1 MPRKKKKEITIQSD
15 ETKILFGL
23 ILLTI
28 GIGLILAP
36 FTKTEATLFSNLCN
50 IFGYASIAWGLF
62 FFIFSLS
69 FLSKNKS
76 LKSPRLIS
84 GLLLFSLVV
93 STLLS
98 YWADSS
104 EHPSVSG
111 GTIGNTIHISIEN
124 MTGRVFELIFI
135 LILLIISFSLISG
148 TSLTK
153 IVDFIDN
160 LFKREGKQRI
170 KLEGLLEKKIDEQKK
185 YVEEKDT
192 EDIEIKNIE
201 EGVTEVSSQK
211 PKDPNI
217 HIQNTNDFHS
227 DEKIIEEETP
237 QGPKF
242 PSWTYPSIEPL
253 QEPQKQPQDAAEYKQ
268 KAKVIEQTLKSFG
281 IQARVVEISVG
292 PTVARFALSL
302 SIGTKVAKVKN
313 LSNDLAVALK
323 SKTSKVRIEAPIP
336 GTNYVGIEVP
346 NPNPNFVYL
355 KEMAR
360 SLKTDMDQYELPMIL
375 GKDITGKVIINDLVD
390 IPHLLIAGATGTGK
404 SVGMNSILAGLLL
417 TKTPDEVRF
426 IMVDPK
432 MGIEL
437 APYDGIPHLLNPV
450 IKDMELVV
458 NALQWVIEEMR
469 KRYRMLQQEHVK
481 KITDYNK
488 KLGYPAMPYI
498 VIVVDEVAELM
509 LSSGADV
516 EDKIKSIAQMGRAAG
531 VHLILA
537 TQKPTVNVITG
548 IIKSNIQG
556 RMAFSVA
563 TAMDSRV
570 ILDQMGA
577 ETLIGKGD
585 MLYVDAT
592 TPKPIRIQCTYS
604 SGEDIEEIVNQI
616 KEQVKEEEVNYSEGL
631 QEAIENPSSLSGS
644 SVGSGGGREPEFID
658 ALKIIIAEQKA
669 SASYLQ
675 RRLRIGYNKAAR
687 IMEELEEAGAIGPQD
702 GSKPRKVLVSSLD
715 QVSGSNSRTAQE

>member
-1 MPRKKKKEITIQSD
+1 MPRRKKKDITIQSD
-15 ETKILFGL
+15 ETKILIGL
-23 ILLTI
+23 ILLVV

-36 FTKTEATLFSNLCN
+36 FTQTEAVLFSKVCN
-50 IFGYASIAWGLF
+50 IFGYAAIAWGLF
-62 FFIFSLS
+62 SLIFSFS

-76 LKSPRLIS
+76 FKSSRLIL
-84 GLLLFSLVV
+84 GLLLFSIVI

-104 EHPSVSG
+104 EDLSTSG
-111 GTIGNTIHISIEN
+111 GAFGNILHTSMEN
-124 MTGRVFELIFI
+124 LTGRVFELILI
-135 LILLIISFSLISG
+135 IILLIVSFSLISG

-160 LFKREGKQRI
+160 LLKREGKQRI
-170 KLEGLLEKKIDEQKK
+170 KLEGLLERKIDEQRKF
-185 YVEEKDT
+185 VDEKDVD
-192 EDIEIKNIE
+192 DIKIENIE
-201 EGVTEVSSQK
+201 EENQDEVSVQAT
-211 PKDPNI
+211 PKSA
-217 HIQNTNDFHS
+217 IQIKNDSFAS
-227 DEKIIEEETP
+227 GLETDSKEESSNS
-237 QGPKF
+237 PKF
-242 PSWTYPSIEPL
+242 PNWQYPSIEPL
-253 QEPQKQPQDAAEYKQ
+253 QEPQRQPQDAAAYKQ

-302 SIGTKVAKVKN
+302 GIGTKVSKVRN

-346 NPNPNFVYL
+346 NAKPNFVYL
-355 KEMAR
+355 KEMAKV
-360 SLKTDMDQYELPMIL
+360 LKTSMDEYELPMIL
-375 GKDITGKVIINDLVD
+375 GKDITGKVIIEDLSD

-426 IMVDPK
+426 VMIDPK

-437 APYDGIPHLLNPV
+437 APFDGIPHLLNPV

-469 KRYRMLQQEHVK
+469 RRYRMLQQEHVK
-481 KITDYNK
+481 KITAYNK

-498 VIVVDEVAELM
+498 VIIVDEVAELI

-548 IIKSNIQG
+548 IIKANIQG

-570 ILDQMGA
+570 IIDQMGA
-577 ETLIGKGD
+577 ETLIGNGD
-585 MLYVDAT
+585 MLYTDAT
-592 TPKPIRIQCTYS
+592 TPKPIRIQGTFS
-604 SGEDIEEIVNQI
+604 SSEDIEEIVTAI
-616 KEQVKEEEVNYSEGL
+616 KQQNDAKEKTNYSEEL
-631 QEAIENPSSLSGS
+631 QNAIENPSGGDTSRNS
-644 SVGSGGGREPEFID
+644 SQSREPEFLN
-658 ALKIIIAEQKA
+658 ALKIIVAEQKA

-687 IMEELEEAGAIGPQD
+687 IMEELEEAGAVSPQD
-702 GSKPRKVLVSSLD
+702 GSKPRKVLISSLD
-715 QVSGSNSRTAQE
+715 QVINSDS